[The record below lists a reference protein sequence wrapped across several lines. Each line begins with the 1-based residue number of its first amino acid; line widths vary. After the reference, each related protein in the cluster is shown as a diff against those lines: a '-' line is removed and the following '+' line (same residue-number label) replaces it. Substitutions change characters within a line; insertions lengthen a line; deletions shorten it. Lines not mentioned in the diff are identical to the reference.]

1 MIPKKLSSKLSL
13 KVFIGV
19 ASTSLIVAIGWM
31 IKSPKPVIDSN
42 NAVNSSIAVK
52 KHSLFPFLN
61 VSTSEE
67 NISSPQNHRETYL
80 LASELIDQNR
90 GRQAL
95 KQLKNLEKDYP
106 LLAPY
111 ILLKQGQAYQ
121 LERNFTQAKK
131 NWRQLINQYP
141 NSPAIVEALY
151 VLGQDNPTYWEQA
164 VTQFPHHPLTQD
176 IIRQSLAQNP
186 HQPRL
191 MVVLAKYTPEAKGVE
206 QIRERLVKEYS
217 HQLSAADWEAI
228 ADGYWLK
235 WDYGKAGQA
244 YTKATHTPRNLYRA
258 GRGLHLGNDKTKA
271 KQYYLQLLQAFPRA
285 EETGLGLRRLAT
297 IVKKREALKYLD
309 FVIRQFPQEA
319 PTALL
324 EKAKILESLKSPVS
338 AAEAR
343 KLLLTNYASS
353 ETAAEYRWRLAQKKA
368 KAKDFRSAWQWAQPI
383 AVNNPDSSLAPKAGF
398 WVGKWA
404 QKLGHGAEANMA
416 LKSVL
421 KHYPQS
427 YYAWRSAVALGWD
440 VGDFTTIRQKLPQ
453 LSSANTRFLPPAGS
467 AIFQEL
473 YQLGLEE
480 EAWTQFQ
487 AEVGNKQNLT
497 IAEEFTSGLMQL
509 HQGKNLRGINQIWA
523 LKKRDNPQDR
533 EQWQDLRQTPQYWQ
547 ALFPMPFADSILKWS
562 QQRQINPLLVTSLI
576 RQESRFEPEI
586 KSSAGA
592 LGLMQVMPGTGQWI
606 AKQTK
611 QPHYSLTNPE
621 DNINFGTFY
630 LDYTHRR
637 YNNNSMLAVASYNA
651 GPNSVAKWVA
661 RYGLGDL
668 DFFVEQI
675 PFRETKG
682 YVESVFE
689 NYWNYMLIYN
699 PDTAKLFE
707 QLS

>member
-1 MIPKKLSSKLSL
+1 MGQKKLSGKLFL
-13 KVFIGV
+13 TIVLGV
-19 ASTSLIVAIGWM
+19 ASTTLITTIGLI
-31 IKSPKPVIDSN
+31 IKSQRSAIESHYTVVESKVS
-42 NAVNSSIAVK
+42 K
-52 KHSLFPFLN
+52 KHHFFPFTKALASAEDSHLN
-61 VSTSEE
+61 
-67 NISSPQNHRETYL
+67 NHRHSYL
-80 LASELIDQNR
+80 LASNLIEQQQGKR
-90 GRQAL
+90 AL
-95 KQLKNLEKDYP
+95 KQLENLEQDYP

-111 ILLKQGQAYQ
+111 ILLKQGQAYE
-121 LERNFTQAKK
+121 LEGNIAKATEVWQ
-131 NWRQLINQYP
+131 NLIIKYP
-141 NSPAIVEALY
+141 DSPAIVEALY
-151 VLGQDNPTYWEQA
+151 LLGRDNPVYWDRA
-164 VTQFPHHPLTQD
+164 ITQFPHHPRTHD
-176 IIRQSLAQNP
+176 IIRRMLAQNP
-186 HQPRL
+186 NQPRL
-191 MVVLAKYTPEAKGVE
+191 MLVLVKNTPEAKDVE

-217 HQLSAADWEAI
+217 SQLSAADWEAI

-244 YTKATHTPRNLYRA
+244 YTKAPRTPRNLYRA
-258 GRGLHLGNDKTKA
+258 ARGLHLGNDKTKA
-271 KQYYLQLLQAFPRA
+271 KQYYLQLLRAFPKA

-297 IVKKREALKYLD
+297 IVNKREALNYLD
-309 FVIRQFPQEA
+309 LVISRFPQET
-319 PTALL
+319 PQALVQ
-324 EKAKILESLKSPVS
+324 KAKILESLKSPVS
-338 AAEAR
+338 AANAR
-343 KLLLTNYASS
+343 QVLLTNYASS
-353 ETAAEYRWRLAQKKA
+353 EAAAQYRWRMAQKKA
-368 KAKDFRSAWQWAQPI
+368 QAKDFMGAWQWAQPI

-404 QKLGHGAEANMA
+404 QKLGHTEETQTAF
-416 LKSVL
+416 KSVL
-421 KHYPQS
+421 TSYPQS

-440 VGDFTTIRQKLPQ
+440 VGDFTTVRQKLPQ
-453 LSSANTRFLPPAGS
+453 VSSANTRFLPPAGS

-473 YQLGLEE
+473 YKLGLEE

-487 AEVGNKQNLT
+487 AEVGKKPNLT
-497 IAEEFTSGLMQL
+497 VAEEFTWGLMQL
-509 HQGKNLRGINQIWA
+509 HRGKNLRGINQIWS

-533 EQWQDLRQTPQYWQ
+533 EQWQALRQTSQYWQ
-547 ALFPMPFADSILKWS
+547 ALFPIPFEENILKWS

-606 AKQTK
+606 AQQTK
-611 QPHYSLTNPE
+611 QPNYSLTNPE

-651 GPNSVAKWVA
+651 GPNNVAKWVS
-661 RYGLGDL
+661 RYGLSDP

-675 PFRETKG
+675 PFRETRG